1 MKSKG
6 VRQQLLPSRP
16 PIILIVLA
24 VLFLLIPILLHPK
37 VLIFLGPLRRSLTHS
52 NELVRKTTLFEL
64 NVLRLFSFVLFISFT
79 ALLVFWNKLVQ
90 SKFITSVMEYNPL
103 EYEKQQHAIINYS
116 FITIMISIVIGL
128 FYIRF
133 KDQLFSPP
141 IIDFIIREDGLVE
154 WSQAIL
160 LLICSIVAIFIC
172 FKESSRPRRNIHI
185 LFAIF
190 FFVCFGEEISWGQ
203 RIFHFG
209 TAEAIKNINVQG
221 EMNLHNLSGYFAD
234 HIFIIAAFFYGAIL
248 PALNSIYP
256 FWNRLFSKFGL
267 PIASIGLAIGFFLIS
282 LMHEWTIYKIFPP
295 TGYGIDE
302 VRELITDIAFLMLMF
317 ESASVTLKRK

>member
-1 MKSKG
+1 MKSKE
-6 VRQQLLPSRP
+6 VRQQTSLSRP

-24 VLFLLIPILLHPK
+24 VFFLLIPFFLHPK
-37 VLIFLGPLRRSLTHS
+37 VLIYLGPLRRSLTHK
-52 NELVRKTTLFEL
+52 NELVRHTTLFEL
-64 NVLRLFSFVLFISFT
+64 NVLRAISFVLFFAIT
-79 ALLVFWNKLVQ
+79 TVLVFWKKLIQ

-103 EYEKQQHAIINYS
+103 KYEKQQHAIINFS
-116 FITIMISIVIGL
+116 FITIMIAFITGL

-141 IIDFIIREDGLVE
+141 TIDFIIREDGLVE

-160 LLICSIVAIFIC
+160 FLTCSIVSIFIC
-172 FKESSRPRRNIHI
+172 FKESKGPRRNIHI

-209 TAEAIKNINVQG
+209 TAEAIKKINVQG

-234 HIFIIAAFFYGAIL
+234 HFFIIAAFFYGVIL
-248 PALNSIYP
+248 PAMNAIYP
-256 FWNRLFSKFGL
+256 FWNRLFSKLGL

-295 TGYGIDE
+295 AGYGIDE
-302 VRELITDIAFLMLMF
+302 VRELLVAIAYLMLMF
-317 ESASVTLKRK
+317 ESASVTLTRK